1 MENVLAFLRELNLN
15 NDRDW
20 FQANKD
26 WYLETRE
33 QFEQVVTEVIKG
45 ISTFDNDIQFLN
57 PKDCMFR
64 IYRDVR
70 FSKNKDPYKT
80 NMGAAFSK
88 GGKKSSFA
96 SYYLHIEPGNCFL
109 GGGKWRPS
117 SEVLKSIRYE
127 IYQYPEE
134 FINIIEKNES
144 RKYFDGL
151 MGEKLIRP
159 PKDFPPDFEHID
171 LLKYKSFTIER
182 SIPDEVTA
190 TKQFLPEAIKTYRA
204 AYPFISFLNR
214 AAENV

>member
-26 WYLETRE
+26 WYLEARE
-33 QFEQVVTEVIKG
+33 QFEQVVAEVIKG
-45 ISTFDNDIQFLN
+45 ISTFDNDIQFLI

-70 FSKNKDPYKT
+70 FSKNKAPYKT

-88 GGKKSSFA
+88 GGKKSRFA
-96 SYYLHIEPGNCFL
+96 SYYLHIEPENCFL
-109 GGGKWRPS
+109 GGGKWRPT

-127 IYQYPEE
+127 IYQYPEDI
-134 FINIIEKNES
+134 INIIEENKF

-151 MGEKLIRP
+151 MGEKLTRP

-171 LLKYKSFTIER
+171 LLKYKSFTIGR

-190 TKQFLPEAIKTYRA
+190 TRQFLPESIKTYKA

-214 AAENV
+214 AVENV